1 MRFTQHYS
9 ECTVPAPSR
18 LPVMPGQ
25 YTRHTFIRG
34 NKKIQTKAH
43 YPLETSAYKF
53 ADDLPKAGCL
63 TGAFGKWVFVIQV
76 LKVLQ
81 TGVAGIFYYN
91 GPIIALHYYPY
102 NMLNKQEKVM
112 LVGKSIWMLSNRVIK
127 VEHMLIHL
135 YKINREIV

>member
-9 ECTVPAPSR
+9 ECTVRAPSR

-34 NKKIQTKAH
+34 NKKIQTTAH
-43 YPLETSAYKF
+43 YPLEISAYKF

-81 TGVAGIFYYN
+81 TNRGCRYF
-91 GPIIALHYYPY
+91 LLQWPY
-102 NMLNKQEKVM
+102 HCASL
-112 LVGKSIWMLSNRVIK
+112 LS
-127 VEHMLIHL
+127 L
-135 YKINREIV
+135 